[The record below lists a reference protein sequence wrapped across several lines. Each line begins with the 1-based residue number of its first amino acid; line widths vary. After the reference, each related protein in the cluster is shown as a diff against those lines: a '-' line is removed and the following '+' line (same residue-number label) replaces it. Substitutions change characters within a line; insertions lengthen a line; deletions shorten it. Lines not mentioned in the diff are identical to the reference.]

1 MMNDLFNFRN
11 TCSRKKTKEE
21 TNKDEEKNKS
31 SKLEIHFISFTTLYY
46 FVSIQSVSK
55 HFKTEIRC
63 VIAVNE

>member
-1 MMNDLFNFRN
+1 MMNNLFHFRN

-46 FVSIQSVSK
+46 FVSIQFVSK
-55 HFKTEIRC
+55 QFKTEVRC
-63 VIAVNE
+63 VIVVNE

>member
-1 MMNDLFNFRN
+1 MMNNLFHFRN

-46 FVSIQSVSK
+46 FVSIQPVSK

-63 VIAVNE
+63 VIVVNE